1 MQSQTEK
8 QEEGRDHKQV
18 KDYWIIEKSMYSA
31 HYSEDSVQLSILII
45 FSPTCLCYRLSPGGG
60 RGRGRGRGRSGRGP
74 NPRRPAVP
82 QQSPA
87 GRKVRSELKTRDQIL
102 KQRKK
107 VQKQKF
113 LQGGGMKKL
122 RAKNRQWLS
131 EIKKSGFGRGSQKKG
146 KMKKRLWGGCRSRVR
161 VVMAVVFSDHGCWAE
176 RNLASSDASP
186 TSNVFM
192 IRYPGWHIC
201 QIISC

>member
-1 MQSQTEK
+1 M
-8 QEEGRDHKQV
+8 
-18 KDYWIIEKSMYSA
+18 
-31 HYSEDSVQLSILII
+31 
-45 FSPTCLCYRLSPGGG
+45 CYRLSLGG
-60 RGRGRGRGRSGRGP
+60 GRGRSGRGP
-74 NPRRPAVP
+74 NPQRPAVP
-82 QQSPA
+82 QQSPG

-146 KMKKRLWGGCRSRVR
+146 KMKKRLWGGCSSRAW
-161 VVMAVVFSDHGCWAE
+161 VVTAMFFSDHGCWA
-176 RNLASSDASP
+176 
-186 TSNVFM
+186 
-192 IRYPGWHIC
+192 YIC
-201 QIISC
+201 DLVEK

>member
-8 QEEGRDHKQV
+8 QEEEGDHKQV
-18 KDYWIIEKSMYSA
+18 KDDYFASLKTCCAPYTTLKTPQNVFFLLFFFE
-31 HYSEDSVQLSILII
+31 
-45 FSPTCLCYRLSPGGG
+45 TCLCYHLCPGG
-60 RGRGRGRGRSGRGP
+60 GRGRGRGRSGRGP
-74 NPRRPAVP
+74 NPQRPAVP
-82 QQSPA
+82 LQSPG

-107 VQKQKF
+107 SQKQKF

-146 KMKKRLWGGCRSRVR
+146 RMKKRL
-161 VVMAVVFSDHGCWAE
+161 
-176 RNLASSDASP
+176 
-186 TSNVFM
+186 
-192 IRYPGWHIC
+192 
-201 QIISC
+201 

>member
-8 QEEGRDHKQV
+8 REEGGDHKQV
-18 KDYWIIEKSMYSA
+18 NGYWISLLRNPCD
-31 HYSEDSVQLSILII
+31 YSEDSVKLFLCII
-45 FSPTCLCYRLSPGGG
+45 FSYTFLCYRLSPGGG
-60 RGRGRGRGRSGRGP
+60 HSRGRGRGRSGRGP
-74 NPRRPAVP
+74 NLQRPAVP
-82 QQSPA
+82 QQSPG
-87 GRKVRSELKTRDQIL
+87 GRIVRSELKTRDQIL

-107 VQKQKF
+107 EQKQKF

-146 KMKKRLWGGCRSRVR
+146 KMKKRLWGGCRSWVR
-161 VVMAVVFSDHGCWAE
+161 VVTAMSFSDRGCCAE
-176 RNLASSDASP
+176 RNLASD
-186 TSNVFM
+186 VFM
-192 IRYPGWHIC
+192 IRYPSWRIC